1 MPLPRPLNEPG
12 PVLSYLAKLQ
22 NSGHADQADKAI
34 DAVRALMLT
43 PDGAMLLELLEV
55 STSLSLTG
63 VLQDER
69 ALAARNAQS
78 FIASD
83 LRRIVSDEYE
93 QLLERQ
99 ANAGRGRR
107 R

>member
-12 PVLSYLAKLQ
+12 PLLTYLSKLR
-22 NSGHADQADKAI
+22 NSGHADQADKAQ
-34 DAVRALMLT
+34 DAVRAVMASQV
-43 PDGAMLLELLEV
+43 GAILLELLEV

-63 VLQDER
+63 ILQDER
-69 ALAARNAQS
+69 ALAARNSQS

-83 LRRIVSDEYE
+83 LRRIMTDETE

-99 ANAGRGRR
+99 ANMGRGRR
-107 R
+107 G